1 MTINDFFKKI
11 FSQVIVRNIAGV
23 IVATIALGLFGLL
36 FINIYT
42 HHGEEIIVPNVCG
55 IDQTVAEKKLESMGL
70 KMEVTDTGY
79 VYNAAP
85 FSVLEQSIKAG
96 DKVKPGRIIYVT
108 INADGPR
115 QIAIP
120 DIADNCSRREAE
132 DKLRVLG
139 FKLAATEYIVGDPEW
154 VYGVKVNGKN
164 VQAGTKVSVNTP
176 ITLVVGK
183 GEVDEEYN
191 GNDSLDYILNAPKEP
206 DVEEESTDESY
217 SKANTS
223 ATESNE

>member
-1 MTINDFFKKI
+1 MTINEFFQKI
-11 FSQVIVRNIAGV
+11 FSRVIVKNIIAIAV
-23 IVATIALGLFGLL
+23 ITIALILFGLL

-42 HHGEEIIVPNVCG
+42 HHGEEVTVPNVCG
-55 IDQTVAEKKLESMGL
+55 VDENVAEKKLEAMGL
-70 KMEVTDTGY
+70 KIEVTDTGY
-79 VYNAAP
+79 VYNVAP

-108 INADGPR
+108 INSDGPR
-115 QIAIP
+115 QITIP

-164 VQAGTKVSVNTP
+164 VQAGTKISVNTP

-183 GEVDEEYN
+183 GGVDEEYN
-191 GNDSLDYILNAPKEP
+191 GNDSLDYILNAPKE
-206 DVEEESTDESY
+206 ESENEGENYTNDNTDSHEI
-217 SKANTS
+217 ND
-223 ATESNE
+223 